1 MRNIITAIGNEEL
14 NNILNGRSEI
24 NIVNP
29 DIQYQEGIIEAI
41 EMYPNID
48 MVILSEDIIG
58 NLELEDLLRSIIIMK
73 NDVEIIVITEQ
84 LQIFNS
90 KNIVKVVNDK
100 KDYVDIIAKI
110 LLGEI
115 YITNEKETK
124 KIEKEVTLY
133 ENKGKNSI
141 VSYQTNEKLKLDRNK
156 EFMKKAYNKIRDRLR
171 KNKKEKQIISVIGS
185 SGSRKNNIYFYY
197 CKIY

>member
-1 MRNIITAIGNEEL
+1 MKNIITAIGNEEL
-14 NNILNGRSEI
+14 NNILSGRSEI
-24 NIVNP
+24 NIVNT
-29 DIQYQEGIIEAI
+29 DIQDQEGIIEAI
-41 EMYPNID
+41 EMYSNID
-48 MVILSEDIIG
+48 MVILNEDIIG
-58 NLELEDLLRSIIIMK
+58 DLELEDLLRSIIIMK
-73 NDVEIIVITEQ
+73 NDIEIIVITEQ
-84 LQIFNS
+84 LQVFNS
-90 KNIVKVVNDK
+90 RNIVKVVNDK
-100 KDYVDIIAKI
+100 QNYVDIIAKI

-115 YITNEKETK
+115 YITREKETK

-141 VSYQTNEKLKLDRNK
+141 VSYQTNKNK
-156 EFMKKAYNKIRDRLR
+156 EIIKNAYDKIKDRLR